1 MKTSISFLPEIKQQQ
16 ILQIVE
22 IIKEVAAP
30 EKIIL
35 FGSYAKGKQVEHKYK
50 GSDGIVYEYISDYD
64 FLVVTKHSPISPI
77 KAYELDDE
85 ITTRAEKIEP
95 ALNIEIHDI
104 EYINEGLE
112 FGQYF
117 FSDIVKEGILLYDT
131 GKVDFAK
138 PKELTP
144 LEEKIIAQRYFDI
157 WFPRGTGFL
166 KGAGFYLSQNEL
178 KIAAFSLHQVAE
190 SFYYASLLVYTG
202 YKPKTHNL
210 KKLRKQSKDLSEEL
224 FFVFPVEKNKTEKH
238 LFDLLKHGYIDAR
251 YRTDYFITEEEL
263 IALMGRIKKMQGI
276 VEQICRRKIESFE
289 IQTT

>member
-1 MKTSISFLPEIKQQQ
+1 MKSSLSHLPQIKQEQ
-16 ILQIVE
+16 IFQITE
-22 IIKEVAAP
+22 IIKEVAKP
-30 EKIIL
+30 EKVIL

-50 GSDGIVYEYISDYD
+50 GSDGILYGYISDYD
-64 FLVVTKHSPISPI
+64 FLVVTKNSSL

-104 EYINEGLE
+104 DYINEGLE

-117 FSDIVKEGILLYDT
+117 FSDIVKEGILLFDT
-131 GKVDFAK
+131 GNVHFAE

-144 LEEKIIAQRYFDI
+144 DEEKIIAQRYFDI
-157 WFPRGTGFL
+157 WFQRGTGFL
-166 KGAGFYLSQNEL
+166 KGADFYLSQNEL

-190 SFYYASLLVYTG
+190 SFYYTALLVFTG

-210 KKLRKQSKDLSEEL
+210 KKLRRQSKSLSEEL
-224 FFVFPVEKNKTEKH
+224 FLLFPVEKNKTEKH

-251 YRTDYFITEEEL
+251 YRIDYFITEEEL
-263 IALMGRIKKMQGI
+263 LALTERIRKMQII
-276 VEQICRRKIESFE
+276 VEQICRKKITSFNE
-289 IQTT
+289 NQNN

>member
-16 ILQIVE
+16 ILQITE

-64 FLVVTKHSPISPI
+64 FLVVTKNSPM

-85 ITTRAEKIEP
+85 ITSRAEKIEP

-104 EYINEGLE
+104 DYINEGLE

-131 GKVDFAK
+131 GNVHFTE
-138 PKELTP
+138 PKQLMP
-144 LEEKIIAQRYFDI
+144 DEEKMIAQRYFDI
-157 WFPRGTGFL
+157 WFPRAIGFL
-166 KGAGFYLSQNEL
+166 QVADFCIMQKQF

-190 SFYYASLLVYTG
+190 SFYYVCLLVFTG

-210 KKLRKQSKDLSEEL
+210 KKLRKQSKVLSEEL
-224 FFVFPVEKNKTEKH
+224 FHVFPVEKNKTEKH
-238 LFDLLKHGYIDAR
+238 LFDLLKRGYIDAR
-251 YRTDYFITEEEL
+251 YRTDYLITEDEL
-263 IALMGRIKKMQGI
+263 AEITGHLKEMKII
-276 VEQICRRKIESFE
+276 VEKICNQKIDSFVE
-289 IQTT
+289 N